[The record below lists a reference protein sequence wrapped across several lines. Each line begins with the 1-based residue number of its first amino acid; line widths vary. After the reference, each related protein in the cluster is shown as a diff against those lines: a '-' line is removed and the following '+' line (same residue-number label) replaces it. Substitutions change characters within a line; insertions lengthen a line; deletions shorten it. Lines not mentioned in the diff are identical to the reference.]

1 MYRSVGNYFRLIVTF
16 PVPAP
21 CLLYNKQSSV
31 SNWLS
36 SIQSAQDRIYRL
48 AARIVGEGAAADVTQ
63 EVLLAGWREREQL
76 QQLEDPTGYLLKV
89 TRHRAIDTLRSERTR
104 QQRESAT
111 AVPDTHAT
119 TPHQLA
125 ETKDTL
131 NRIERL
137 MRELPEAQ
145 RSVLHLRDVEGF
157 SYQEISVA
165 TGLTEAQVK
174 TYLHR
179 GRKALR
185 SLLLTNKLYQP

>member
-1 MYRSVGNYFRLIVTF
+1 M
-16 PVPAP
+16 
-21 CLLYNKQSSV
+21 

-63 EVLLAGWREREQL
+63 DVLLAGWREREQL
-76 QQLEDPTGYLLKV
+76 QQLEDPASYLLKV
-89 TRHRAIDTLRSERTR
+89 TRHRAIDTLRSERSR
-104 QQRESAT
+104 QQRESAL
-111 AVPDTHAT
+111 AVPDMHAT

-165 TGLTEAQVK
+165 TGLSEAQVK